1 MSILDGGTIPE
12 NFTSAIKRENP
23 SHLLMVDAV
32 QMQKQPG
39 QWKIIP
45 LEKIGNYNLSTHSM
59 PLSFLIKYLEITT
72 PSQILLL
79 GIQPEKM
86 DLGDHLSMEIK
97 NSVEKFAKMLLQIL
111 KEEKLLD

>member
-1 MSILDGGTIPE
+1 MCIIDGGTIPE

-32 QMQKQPG
+32 HMQKQPG

-45 LEKIGNYNLSTHSM
+45 PEKIGNYNLSTHSM

-79 GIQPEKM
+79 GIQPERM
-86 DLGDHLSMEIK
+86 DFGDQLSQDIK
-97 NSVEKFAKMLLQIL
+97 TSIEKFAKILIQIL